1 MNLKYNRLI
10 INKFCIL
17 FIIFTIIIS
26 TVYSKSQAATTSAN
40 EAIRIAQKTGKYL
53 FILCYDS
60 KNSSYSSM
68 VKTVE
73 NFQNITKGKINIY
86 KLHKKNKKDANIVTK
101 YGINRTPLPLL
112 LIIAPNGVV
121 TGGFP
126 EKVTKEQLKK
136 NTTISRLILNILKP
150 LQDQKIVLVSLQ
162 NKKTKYNRESDRA
175 INDFTSDSSIK
186 SFVKIIKANPTATG
200 SKDFLKQAGLS
211 KKITE
216 AIVVFMIP
224 PGRIVRTFKGK
235 ITKNDLLSAL
245 QACSSGSGSGCC
257 PK

>member
-1 MNLKYNRLI
+1 MNLIYNRLI
-10 INKFCIL
+10 INKLCTL
-17 FIIFTIIIS
+17 FIIIIIS

-53 FILCYDS
+53 FILSYDS

-68 VKTVE
+68 AKTVE
-73 NFQNITKGKINIY
+73 NFQNKTSDKINIY
-86 KLHKKNKKDANIVTK
+86 KLHMKNKKDANIVTK
-101 YGINRTPLPLL
+101 YGINRAPLPLL
-112 LIIAPNGVV
+112 LIIAPNGAV

-136 NTTISRLILNILKP
+136 STSISRLVLNILKL

-162 NKKTKYNRESDRA
+162 NKKTKYNKESDQA

-186 SFVKIIKANPTATG
+186 SFVKIIKANPTAAG
-200 SKDFLKQAGLS
+200 SKDFLKQAGLTE
-211 KKITE
+211 KITE
-216 AIVVFMIP
+216 ATVVFMIP
-224 PGRIVRTFKGK
+224 PRRIVKSFKGK

-245 QACSSGSGSGCC
+245 KACSTGCGPSGSSGC
-257 PK
+257 P